1 MMKETDIFNDESLQ
15 NDIQDLVAIE
25 QGVLRAH
32 CPLPNLDAELEKII
46 GKKEE
51 PTMAEPQDETPM
63 EKRYP
68 VMFRSLVSALVGAAA
83 MLAIVFAWQWLKT
96 DGNVDKN
103 NPLAMKVSETGSEQ
117 ADEAVIQTAEGEMI
131 TLTLAD
137 GTEVKLNSNSRLT
150 YPHQFSKGQ
159 ERKVYLQ
166 GEAFFRVKHD
176 SKQPFVVDA
185 GGVLTRDLG
194 TTFNVR
200 AFSAHDCKVTLVEG
214 SVAVLAKG
222 DKAKPVVL
230 TPGQEYATSSEV
242 VKPHINNVDTDE
254 VTAWA
259 DGVYYY
265 HDQTLE
271 HVVAD
276 LAARYQVNVDF
287 RNQAA
292 KAMHLDFSVDRKGS
306 LADAVQLLNNLGI
319 VKVSVKGNLLIIE

>member
-1 MMKETDIFNDESLQ
+1 MMKKTDIFNDESLQ

-32 CPLPNLDAELEKII
+32 CPLPDLDAELEKII
-46 GKKEE
+46 GKEE
-51 PTMAEPQDETPM
+51 KPTVAELQDETPK
-63 EKRYP
+63 EKRHP
-68 VMFRSLVSALVGAAA
+68 VMLRSLASALIGAAA
-83 MLAIVFAWQWLKT
+83 MLAIVFAWQWLKS
-96 DGNVDKN
+96 DGFVGKD
-103 NPLAMKVSETGSEQ
+103 NPLAMNASETTSGQ
-117 ADEAVIQTAEGEMI
+117 NDEAVIQTAEGEMI

-137 GTEVKLNSNSRLT
+137 GTEVKLNSNSKLT
-150 YPHQFSKGQ
+150 YPHQFQKGQ

-176 SKQPFVVDA
+176 SKRPFVVDA
-185 GGVLTRDLG
+185 GGVLTQDLG
-194 TTFNVR
+194 TTFNVK
-200 AFSAHDCKVTLVEG
+200 AYSANDCKVTLVEG

-242 VKPHINNVDTDE
+242 VKPHINKVDTDE

-271 HVVAD
+271 HIVND
-276 LAARYQVNVDF
+276 LAARYQADVDF
-287 RNQAA
+287 RNQTA
-292 KAMHLDFSVDRKGS
+292 KAMHLDFSADRKGS

-319 VKVSVKGNLLIIE
+319 VKVSVKGNHLIVE